1 MTMKLTSV
9 QQFML
14 YALGTCYAE
23 LDERFSGKPVE
34 ITMSKVD
41 FIDLIHKAAI
51 VSKKDRAVYK
61 NLESLEKLKL
71 IAYNNKVIK
80 LTDRGKKEYEKIRIV
95 INPYIT
101 VTSTLTSDDI
111 LNYTNHAQTVLK

>member
-1 MTMKLTSV
+1 MKLTSV

-23 LDERFSGKPVE
+23 LDERFSNKPVE

-41 FIDLIHKAAI
+41 FIDLIHKAEI
-51 VSKKDRAVYK
+51 VAKKDRAVYK

-71 IAYNNKVIK
+71 IGYNNKVIK
-80 LTDRGKKEYEKIRIV
+80 LTTKGKNEYDKIKIV
-95 INPYIT
+95 INPYII
-101 VTSTLTSDDI
+101 VTNTLTSDDI
-111 LNYTNHAQTVLK
+111 LKYTNRAQTVLK